1 MNHFLQSY
9 CFFRFPA
16 NNTAPSALH
25 IFIVEHALAKRFVVL
40 AKVDVKIMKPD
51 ETRKGLLIL
60 LCSFATPFSSAL
72 APDFPRPPSTAPHP

>member
-40 AKVDVKIMKPD
+40 AKVDVKIMKLD
-51 ETRKGLLIL
+51 EIHKGSFIF

-72 APDFPRPPSTAPHP
+72 APDFPRPLSTPPHL